1 MDKVILNIKA
11 SDFGLEESKAK
22 QISDMFKPML
32 DKMEALEVEY
42 NRIVNLPIN
51 KETTIQAGE
60 LRKQY
65 VKVRTGT
72 AAIHKDLKAFYLNGG
87 RFVDGWKN
95 TQLMASQGIEEK
107 LSSIENYFV
116 NLEKERID
124 KLQASR
130 HAELSKFH
138 DEGVMLPGNLG
149 SMADDVWSNY
159 LTGAKTNFTAR
170 KAAEAKAVEDK
181 AAAELAYLQRQA
193 QMIQENKVLKE
204 AQEANEKA
212 LAIEREKAAKLQD
225 ELTAKAKAEKLMA
238 ENAEK
243 EKEAELS
250 KGDADKIQDLIK
262 DLENLKT
269 KYSFKSSKNIKK
281 MGDVVLLINKVIIY
295 IKQ

>member
-1 MDKVILNIKA
+1 METGLLNIKA

-32 DKMEALEVEY
+32 NKMELLEIDF
-42 NRIVNLPIN
+42 NRVVNLPIN
-51 KETTIQAGE
+51 KETIIKAGA
-60 LRKQY
+60 LRKEY

-72 AAIHKDLKAFYLNGG
+72 AAIHKELKAFYLNGG

-95 TQLMASQGIEEK
+95 TQLMASQGIEER
-107 LSSIENYFV
+107 LSSIENYFI

-130 HAELSKFH
+130 HTELSKFT
-138 DEGVMLPGNLG
+138 DGGAMLSGNLG
-149 SMADDVWSNY
+149 SMADDVWNNY

-170 KAAEAKAVEDK
+170 KAAEAKAAEDK
-181 AAAELAYLQRQA
+181 AAEELAYLQRQA

-204 AQEANEKA
+204 AQEASDRA
-212 LAIEREKAAKLQD
+212 LAIEREKTEKLQA
-225 ELTAKAKAEKLMA
+225 ELKAKASEELA
-238 ENAEK
+238 QQHEE
-243 EKEAELS
+243 ELRIQSELS
-250 KGDADKIQDLIK
+250 KGDTAKIK
-262 DLENLKT
+262 DLIEDLETLKT

-281 MGDVVLLINKVIIY
+281 MDDVVLLINKVIIF